1 MRAFREVIDECLFQ
15 DLGWSGTEYTW
26 DNGQAGDANVKA
38 RLDRA
43 FGNEAFL
50 SKFENTKVRHVVT
63 TESDHCVLLV
73 ELRSGMADRNG
84 RSGKQFR
91 YENVWQTHPDYD
103 RLVLDSWR
111 RGAGAD
117 GLGGVVQALSTM
129 QNKLSTWGAKE
140 FGCLARK
147 ARKLRQK
154 LYNLRSRSV
163 GRGPTDEEKAITKKL
178 REVLRQEEIWMRQRS
193 RVQWLREGDRNTAYF
208 HSCAA
213 QRKRTNKIVE
223 LERVDGTKC
232 MTWQDNCEE
241 IQGFY
246 QNLYTS
252 QGFRPMDDLL
262 DIVPT
267 RVTTEMNLDLDKPY
281 TAEEVKVA
289 LFQMAPSKAP
299 GVDGFMAGFFQRHWA
314 LLHDDIVTAV
324 LDFLNGGELPE
335 GLNDTSITLIP
346 KVKHPQRIS
355 QYLPIS
361 LCSVLFKIASK
372 CISNRLR
379 LPLGEIIGEEQSAFV
394 LGR

>member
-1 MRAFREVIDECLFQ
+1 LQATLGFAGCFAVASSGLSSGVALFWSADVLVDLKNFSSCHIDVSVRRNDCIEDEWRFTGFYGAPRTEDRCHSWRFLRTLFALEHTAWLCLGDFNETLYASEHFSRAARPEWQMRAFREVIDECLFQ

-50 SKFENTKVRHVVT
+50 SKFENTKVRHVLT

-73 ELRSGMADRNG
+73 ELWSGMADRNG

-154 LYNLRSRSV
+154 LNNLHSRSV
-163 GRGPTDEEKAITKKL
+163 GRGPTDEEKATTKKL
-178 REVLRQEEIWMRQRS
+178 HEVLRQEEIWMRQRS

-208 HSCAA
+208 TPV
-213 QRKRTNKIVE
+213 QRSGRERT
-223 LERVDGTKC
+223 
-232 MTWQDNCEE
+232 
-241 IQGFY
+241 
-246 QNLYTS
+246 
-252 QGFRPMDDLL
+252 
-262 DIVPT
+262 
-267 RVTTEMNLDLDKPY
+267 
-281 TAEEVKVA
+281 
-289 LFQMAPSKAP
+289 
-299 GVDGFMAGFFQRHWA
+299 
-314 LLHDDIVTAV
+314 
-324 LDFLNGGELPE
+324 
-335 GLNDTSITLIP
+335 
-346 KVKHPQRIS
+346 
-355 QYLPIS
+355 
-361 LCSVLFKIASK
+361 
-372 CISNRLR
+372 RL
-379 LPLGEIIGEEQSAFV
+379 
-394 LGR
+394 